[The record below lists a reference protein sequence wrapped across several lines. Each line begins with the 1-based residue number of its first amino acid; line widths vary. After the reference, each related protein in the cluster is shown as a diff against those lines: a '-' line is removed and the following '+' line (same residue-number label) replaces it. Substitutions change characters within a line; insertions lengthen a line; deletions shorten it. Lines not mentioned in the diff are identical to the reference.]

1 MPLRIQR
8 RPHRAEACKPRPAR
22 QRGVGL
28 IEVMVA
34 ILVLS
39 VGLFG
44 VVLSQLN
51 SLRSQRNAHLR
62 ATAVQMASDMAE
74 RMRLNTEAI
83 GSTSTA
89 YADPATTTYA
99 SLAPGTGAS
108 PPSAPIL
115 PAPFSADSQAS
126 YDLAAWRY
134 EISRRL
140 GSTTATGVVRETPG
154 QPMGRTVVVMWLDAQ
169 PTSALKTAALTKRAA
184 SCPTGGGADALVCD
198 PACPTDATVT
208 GAPMNLRCIQ
218 IGVQP

>member
-1 MPLRIQR
+1 MH
-8 RPHRAEACKPRPAR
+8 HRANRMSHHLALRKSFRTR

-28 IEVMVA
+28 IEVMIA

-62 ATAVQMASDMAE
+62 ATAVQLASDMAE
-74 RMRLNTEAI
+74 RMRLNTAAI
-83 GSTSTA
+83 ARATGD
-89 YADPATTTYA
+89 YADPATATYV
-99 SLAPGTGAS
+99 SLVPAAGAS
-108 PPSAPIL
+108 SPSAPAL
-115 PAPFSADSQAS
+115 PTSFTSASQAT

-134 EISRRL
+134 EIARRL
-140 GSTTATGVVRETPG
+140 GTTTATGVVHETAG
-154 QPMGRTVVVMWLDAQ
+154 QTLGRTVVVMWQDAQ
-169 PTSALKTAALTKRAA
+169 PTSALKEAGLTARAA
-184 SCPTGGGADALVCD
+184 
-198 PACPTDATVT
+198 ACPTDASASALVCDLGCPNDATVV